1 MPIVLQTDRPQDLT
15 ILTASGEI
23 TFAEAMEAL
32 DSFYENPTQNVLLD
46 VSRRADAP
54 VILKTEDLARI
65 FSRLSARKKNRLSG
79 KTAIVAPD
87 DLRFYMSRI
96 AEAFAEIEKLPWKM
110 KAFRS
115 KDEAIRWLTSG
126 E

>member
-1 MPIVLQTDRPQDLT
+1 MPIVLQTDRPQNLT

-32 DSFYENPTQNVLLD
+32 DSFYKDPTRNALLD
-46 VSRRADAP
+46 FSRRADAP
-54 VILKTEDLARI
+54 VILNTEDLARI
-65 FSRLSARKKNRLSG
+65 FSRLSTQKGNRLAG